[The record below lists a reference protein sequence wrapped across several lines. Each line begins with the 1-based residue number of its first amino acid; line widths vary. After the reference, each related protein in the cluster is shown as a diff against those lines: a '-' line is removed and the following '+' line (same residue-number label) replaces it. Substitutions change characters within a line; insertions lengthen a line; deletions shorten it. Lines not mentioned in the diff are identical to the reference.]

1 MMIHPNLKARLEEL
15 AAKQGVGYQTLM
27 HEYLVDRVEQEL
39 AAEAT
44 GNERAPA
51 EEPRP
56 TCCARDGRTP
66 PTPPRSLT
74 KLTSAH

>member
-39 AAEAT
+39 AVEAEAH
-44 GNERAPA
+44 RK
-51 EEPRP
+51 
-56 TCCARDGRTP
+56 
-66 PTPPRSLT
+66 PTPAGH
-74 KLTSAH
+74 KA